1 MNLFNSFLESL
12 SSLGHNFLRTFLTIL
27 GVVVGVMAV
36 IVMLSVG
43 QGVQEEVN
51 EKITSIGSNLLV
63 VFPNYQTS
71 SKVKIPGTSSV
82 SLTLDDARALS
93 NISSIDKVA
102 PVISKS
108 FQVQFQDVNWR
119 ARVSGITPDY
129 NYVREWNLI
138 NGYYLS
144 SQDVKSS
151 RRVALIGKTVVRE
164 LFGRIN
170 PIDKVIRIQNIPFK
184 VIGILDKKGSSLTGR
199 DQDNSIFVPFSTARK
214 FLIKSVYPKSV
225 SYLILK
231 VKNKSNLESSEKEVK
246 NLLRIKHKIRK
257 NEKNDFSVS
266 NLADISSTAETAT
279 NALTILLASIAS
291 VSLIVGGIGIMNI
304 MLVSVTERTREIGI
318 RLALGAREKDILNQF
333 LIESSIVCMI
343 GGIMGIFLGV
353 TCSWLIAT
361 FTEVMV
367 RVSLSSIVLSFTIS
381 VLIGIFFGWY
391 PAKRASKMQPVD
403 ALRIE

>member
-1 MNLFNSFLESL
+1 MNIFTNLNKKHDITLVLVTHERDIALFGKRLVTMLDGSINSDELIKKNNMNLFNSFLEAL

-82 SLTLDDARALS
+82 SLTLDDARALT

-108 FQVQFQDVNWR
+108 FQIQFQDVNWR

-138 NGYYLS
+138 RGYYLS
-144 SQDVKSS
+144 TQDVRSS

-231 VKNKSNLESSEKEVK
+231 VKNKSILESSEKEVE
-246 NLLRIKHKIRK
+246 NLLRITHKIRK

-318 RLALGAREKDILNQF
+318 RLALGAREKDI
-333 LIESSIVCMI
+333 
-343 GGIMGIFLGV
+343 
-353 TCSWLIAT
+353 
-361 FTEVMV
+361 
-367 RVSLSSIVLSFTIS
+367 
-381 VLIGIFFGWY
+381 
-391 PAKRASKMQPVD
+391 
-403 ALRIE
+403 